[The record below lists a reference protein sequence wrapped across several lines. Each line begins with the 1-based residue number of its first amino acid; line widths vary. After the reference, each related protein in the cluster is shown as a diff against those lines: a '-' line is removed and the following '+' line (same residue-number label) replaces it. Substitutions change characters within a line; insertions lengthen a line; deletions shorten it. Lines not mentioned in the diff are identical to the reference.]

1 MRNIKPVALL
11 THLAVFL
18 NQLRTILTSFWSGM
32 ILGIVLGFFLA
43 CLWVGCII
51 LCGA

>member
-1 MRNIKPVALL
+1 MRYIKPVTLL

-18 NQLRTILTSFWSGM
+18 NQLRSILTSFWSGM

-43 CLWVGCII
+43 SLWVGCII